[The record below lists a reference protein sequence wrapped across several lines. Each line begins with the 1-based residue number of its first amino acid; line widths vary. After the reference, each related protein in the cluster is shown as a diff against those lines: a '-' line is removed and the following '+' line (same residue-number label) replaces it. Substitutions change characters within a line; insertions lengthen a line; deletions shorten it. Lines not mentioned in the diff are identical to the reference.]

1 MKYNYLIEEIDID
14 GDKNPDGILMTKFKI
29 DKYGDKIFIKSKY
42 ISKEKVD
49 KVMSKFSLKKTKGGF
64 NLEKDCFNKN
74 KEIEKLQK
82 EVNQT
87 LCSVRTNEQLDSLK
101 KMKEN
106 LIKRLNL
113 QKKTKGG
120 FASFI
125 EDFMGDGDE
134 DDFDFDYRHHKK
146 HHRHQEFSDEFL
158 TPVKRRVNPAKRHYR
173 NEAFSDELFFDEQ
186 FSPVKRHHRRH
197 EFRDEFLTPVKKRVN
212 PVRRPSKKPSKNNK
226 KNNLKKN
233 KGGFF
238 EEDFDYRNKRQ
249 MPHRNGEFEDNLM
262 FKNKNYHNRN
272 KTQEQLKLLNNKQ
285 FNQFMNN
292 HNNPHQP
299 NIYVHH
305 NPSMS
310 NIIIGNIAGGVA
322 GGFFGGLSYSFGESL
337 FGE

>member
-29 DKYGDKIFIKSKY
+29 DKYCDKIFIKSKY

-49 KVMSKFSLKKTKGGF
+49 KVMSHFSLKKTKGGF

-74 KEIEKLQK
+74 KEIKQLEK

-87 LCSVRTNEQLDSLK
+87 LCSVRTNEQLDKLK
-101 KMKEN
+101 NMKEN

-125 EDFMGDGDE
+125 EDFMGDGDK

-158 TPVKRRVNPAKRHYR
+158 TPVKRRVNPTKRHYR
-173 NEAFSDELFFDEQ
+173 NQEFSDELFFDEH

-197 EFRDEFLTPVKKRVN
+197 EFRDDFLTPVKRRVN
-212 PVRRPSKKPSKNNK
+212 LVRKPSKKPSKTNK
-226 KNNLKKN
+226 KNNLRKI
-233 KGGFF
+233 KGGL
-238 EEDFDYRNKRQ
+238 DIDNKALHDRIQ
-249 MPHRNGEFEDNLM
+249 QLEIE
-262 FKNKNYHNRN
+262 NKVKDQQIFHILN
-272 KTQEQLKLLNNKQ
+272 KTQYNH
-285 FNQFMNN
+285 FMNN
-292 HNNPHQP
+292 HDNFNNGGQFIIQQP
-299 NIYVHH
+299 TLANTAA
-305 NPSMS
+305 NSL
-310 NIIIGNIAGGVA
+310 IGGIGAGFGFSA
-322 GGFFGGLSYSFGESL
+322 GDALFDSIFGE
-337 FGE
+337 